1 MYLWNSHMF
10 YFICNRK
17 MQEKY
22 KLHIPSLKEK
32 NTFMIQTKDTLMM
45 NYLY

>member
-22 KLHIPSLKEK
+22 KLCSITQEK